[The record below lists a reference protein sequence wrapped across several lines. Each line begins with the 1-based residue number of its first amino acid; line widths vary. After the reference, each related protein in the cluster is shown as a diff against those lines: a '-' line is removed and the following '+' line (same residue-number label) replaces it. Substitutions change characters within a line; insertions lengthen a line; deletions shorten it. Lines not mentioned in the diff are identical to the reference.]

1 VSRLDG
7 DAEGI
12 FPLGRGCCGAP
23 DVSACHQAGLCWMEG
38 VHPNSPGSRPAA
50 PAPGAVSRPDGEV
63 CDCLNPMCSH
73 RSARP
78 AAPAVEADLRESLAK
93 WLYLNTAPPSRH
105 PAEPGRVWL
114 AGSALTA
121 ADALLAGPLRS
132 LVEQAAEA
140 ARLRGTVT
148 RAEALHSRRGIPLA
162 DIWCTQDGADG

>member
-1 VSRLDG
+1 VSGADG
-7 DAEGI
+7 NGSVANGHRWPCTRFYSFSTD
-12 FPLGRGCCGAP
+12 RDRCTCG
-23 DVSACHQAGLCWMEG
+23 
-38 VHPNSPGSRPAA
+38 PAA